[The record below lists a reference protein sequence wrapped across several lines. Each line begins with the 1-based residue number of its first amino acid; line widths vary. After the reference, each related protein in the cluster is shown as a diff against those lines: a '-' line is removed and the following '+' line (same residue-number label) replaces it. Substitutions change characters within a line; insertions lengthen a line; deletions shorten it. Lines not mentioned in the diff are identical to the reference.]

1 MVKNGHLTP
10 SRNFWAKHHGE
21 HEQKHSHDMKELSTL
36 SLPVH
41 IEENALARLYREN
54 KYRITLSAT
63 TKNLLLLHLEEMDDQ
78 GGRLILNVLNT
89 NLDLRMIPGRAAI
102 FQRGD
107 DASVDQD
114 GIQGHVSGGQ
124 TAADRLV
131 SLKLGQLPMEKDLAK
146 DVEEELRE
154 EDARAGSRVGVSL
167 VEEFQRIKREESE
180 DSPARDAIPLPPY
193 TVRDIEREV
202 LLVKDH
208 REAVKLQ
215 GGPNPALPTVCMYTF
230 HNTND
235 GYIYPL
241 SRYLRTVSHAQA

>member
-1 MVKNGHLTP
+1 
-10 SRNFWAKHHGE
+10 
-21 HEQKHSHDMKELSTL
+21 MKELSTL

-41 IEENALARLYREN
+41 VEENALARLYREN

-63 TKNLLLLHLEEMDDQ
+63 TKNLLLLHLEEQDDQ
-78 GGRLILNVLNT
+78 GGRLVLNVLNSH
-89 NLDLRMIPGRAAI
+89 LDLRMIPGRAAI
-102 FQRGD
+102 FQRED

-124 TAADRLV
+124 ATADRLASV
-131 SLKLGQLPMEKDLAK
+131 KLGQLPMDRELVK

-154 EDARAGSRVGVSL
+154 EDSRARAGSSL

-180 DSPARDAIPLPPY
+180 DSPAREAIPLPPY
-193 TVRDIEREV
+193 TVRDIDREI

-208 REAVKLQ
+208 RDAVKLH
-215 GGPNPALPTVCMYTF
+215 GGPNPALPSVCMYTF

-235 GYIYPL
+235 GYAHSIPL
-241 SRYLRTVSHAQA
+241 DETCF